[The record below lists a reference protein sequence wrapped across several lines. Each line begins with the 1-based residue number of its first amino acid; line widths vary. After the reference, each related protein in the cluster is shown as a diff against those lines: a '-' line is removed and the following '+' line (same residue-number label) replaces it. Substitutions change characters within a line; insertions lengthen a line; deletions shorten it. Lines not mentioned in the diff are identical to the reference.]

1 VHKHTFS
8 GTTLLNVLLTL
19 RIFAEHA
26 ARLAVCKTLHARS
39 RQVDHGGACNACSA
53 RDAAWAWVLQAWP
66 VVALTPPP
74 EELISAASVREARSR
89 VQMVA
94 DRLALSGAAV
104 VGTFV
109 SVANGDIVVVDVNCV
124 PDFVPGAPLLQQV

>member
-1 VHKHTFS
+1 MEEQPWPELGLGRRAVHA
-8 GTTLLNVLLTL
+8 TT
-19 RIFAEHA
+19 HA
-26 ARLAVCKTLHARS
+26 MAPPACADLIRKTQTILWAA
-39 RQVDHGGACNACSA
+39 QHGGRCP
-53 RDAAWAWVLQAWP
+53 LQAWP

-94 DRLALSGAAV
+94 DRLALAGAAV
-104 VGTFV
+104 VNTFV

-124 PDFVPGAPLLQQV
+124 PDFVPGAPLLQQVRHCAPVLL

>member
-1 VHKHTFS
+1 M
-8 GTTLLNVLLTL
+8 
-19 RIFAEHA
+19 
-26 ARLAVCKTLHARS
+26 
-39 RQVDHGGACNACSA
+39 
-53 RDAAWAWVLQAWP
+53 QAWP

-104 VGTFV
+104 VSTFV

>member
-1 VHKHTFS
+1 MNSGQTFRPAPRQPRS
-8 GTTLLNVLLTL
+8 PCLHPPFIQRCPDSCEGKIPAQGLL
-19 RIFAEHA
+19 R
-26 ARLAVCKTLHARS
+26 
-39 RQVDHGGACNACSA
+39 GA
-53 RDAAWAWVLQAWP
+53 LQAWP

-94 DRLALSGAAV
+94 DRLALAGAAV
-104 VGTFV
+104 VNTFV

-124 PDFVPGAPLLQQV
+124 PDFVPGAPLLQQVRSTLL